1 MPLVFKTQDPLYTI
15 MSVRSQEGNRG
26 RESGIIAFSF
36 SFSATE
42 SDRNLSSAFSRPTDD
57 EETEETETAS
67 LAAAL
72 RNPAAEAV
80 TQAGGP

>member
-1 MPLVFKTQDPLYTI
+1 MYAARKGTEEQGKGG
-15 MSVRSQEGNRG
+15 EN
-26 RESGIIAFSF
+26 GIIAFS

-57 EETEETETAS
+57 EETETETAS
-67 LAAAL
+67 IAAAL